1 MADWWFFT
9 KERRP
14 LVDLLCMLYGLSSWL
29 AITGL
34 WMELPLLVHA
44 LPEGWA
50 LSASLSL
57 AIQLGNVGPLLYGLG
72 RFFWEPA
79 WTGPRGLSVANHA
92 QLCIG
97 LAACVVLVCAWK
109 VTVLVR
115 GREISLVLLV
125 AAFALSIVDC
135 TSSVVYLPFVG
146 RFREVYMTSY
156 LVGEGLGG
164 VVPSLVALAQGLDEP
179 ECVNETRT
187 SANKVAVN
195 SSEREDSVVAVLRVG
210 ATNFE
215 PEVFFGVLLLLVVLS
230 YVAFVLLDNCKSF
243 QTEWQEDFRRDLKHR
258 RQLVPEAPEAMH
270 LHSHPIAQEKDKML
284 CKGYTEAPLT
294 QYDAEV
300 FFKRSNSNKR
310 YYMTLLAIQTWASLL
325 TFGFLP
331 AIQSYSCLPY
341 GPRALHL
348 SVTLCGVA
356 YPVACALAMF
366 VALRRMWHL
375 WAQTLVGTL
384 GATYITLTAAT
395 SPNSPLVDTDTGA
408 FLVVCCW
415 VCTFLVLSYAKTMVT
430 LILTSHGENALF
442 WVGACTQ
449 IGALLGSLVPYI
461 LVNMEVFNERD
472 HCALAK

>member
-1 MADWWFFT
+1 MAGWWFFT
-9 KERRP
+9 SERRP

-34 WMELPLLVHA
+34 WMELPLLIHA

-72 RFFWEPA
+72 RFFWTRVC
-79 WTGPRGLSVANHA
+79 TGPRALSVANHV

-109 VTVLVR
+109 VTAFVL
-115 GREISLVLLV
+115 GRETSLVLLI

-179 ECVNETRT
+179 ECVNEAVTYRNEGVNG
-187 SANKVAVN
+187 SAE
-195 SSEREDSVVAVLRVG
+195 SQERVVTVLRVG

-243 QTEWQEDFRRDLKHR
+243 ETEWQEEFRQQVTRHR
-258 RQLVPEAPEAMH
+258 HVISARREAMH
-270 LHSHPIAQEKDKML
+270 LNALQAGKEKEEETWKQ
-284 CKGYTEAPLT
+284 YPEAPLT
-294 QYDAEV
+294 QNDAEV
-300 FFKRSNSNKR
+300 SFKRSSSKQR
-310 YYMTLLAIQTWASLL
+310 YYIVLLAIQTWASLL

-356 YPVACALAMF
+356 YPAACALAMF
-366 VALRRMWHL
+366 VALRRLRHI
-375 WAQTLVGTL
+375 WAQTMLGTL
-384 GATYITLTAAT
+384 GASYITLTAAT
-395 SPNSPLVDTDTGA
+395 SPNSPLVDTDAGA
-408 FLVVCCW
+408 FLVVFCW
-415 VCTFLVLSYAKTMVT
+415 VGTFLLLSYAKTMVT
-430 LILTSHGENALF
+430 LILTGHGENALF

-449 IGALLGSLVPYI
+449 VGALVGSLVPYV
-461 LVNMEVFNERD
+461 LVNLGVFVERD
-472 HCALAK
+472 HCALSS

>member
-1 MADWWFFT
+1 
-9 KERRP
+9 
-14 LVDLLCMLYGLSSWL
+14 MLYGLSSWL

-57 AIQLGNVGPLLYGLG
+57 AIQLGNVGPLLYGIG
-72 RFFWEPA
+72 RFLWTRA
-79 WTGPRGLSVANHA
+79 CTGPRALTVANHV

-97 LAACVVLVCAWK
+97 LAACVVLICAWK
-109 VTVLVR
+109 VTAVVLH
-115 GREISLVLLV
+115 RETSLALLV
-125 AAFALSIVDC
+125 SAFALSIVDC

-187 SANKVAVN
+187 STDIAAN
-195 SSEREDSVVAVLRVG
+195 DSATSRDHVVTVLKVG

-215 PEVFFGVLLLLVVLS
+215 PEVFFGVLLVLVVLS

-243 QTEWQEDFRRDLKHR
+243 ESEWQEDFRERVNCCRDASLA
-258 RQLVPEAPEAMH
+258 LPEALQLNPLHAPEEKEEDIH
-270 LHSHPIAQEKDKML
+270 KRQEK
-284 CKGYTEAPLT
+284 APLT
-294 QYDAEV
+294 KDDAKV
-300 FFKRSNSNKR
+300 SLKRSSSKAR
-310 YYMTLLAIQTWASLL
+310 YHIVLLAIQTWASLL

-356 YPVACALAMF
+356 YPVACTLAMF
-366 VALRRMWHL
+366 VALRRLRHI
-375 WAQTLVGTL
+375 WAQTLLGTL
-384 GATYITLTAAT
+384 GASYITLTAAT
-395 SPNSPLVDTDTGA
+395 SPDSPLVDTDAGE
-408 FLVVCCW
+408 FLVVFCW
-415 VCTFLVLSYAKTMVT
+415 VCTFLLLSYAKTMVT

-442 WVGACTQ
+442 WVGAWTQ
-449 IGALLGSLVPYI
+449 VGALAGSLVPYV
-461 LVNMEVFNERD
+461 LVNMGVFVERD
-472 HCALAK
+472 HCTLSS

>member
-1 MADWWFFT
+1 
-9 KERRP
+9 
-14 LVDLLCMLYGLSSWL
+14 MLYGLSSWL

-72 RFFWEPA
+72 RYFWTRVC
-79 WTGPRGLSVANHA
+79 TGPRALSVANHV

-97 LAACVVLVCAWK
+97 LAACVVLVCGWK
-109 VTVLVR
+109 VTAFVL
-115 GREISLVLLV
+115 GRETSLVLLI

-179 ECVNETRT
+179 ECVNETATYRNEGVND
-187 SANKVAVN
+187 SAD
-195 SSEREDSVVAVLRVG
+195 SQERVVTVLRVG

-215 PEVFFGVLLLLVVLS
+215 PEVFFDVLLLLVVLS
-230 YVAFVLLDNCKSF
+230 YVAFVLLDNFKSF
-243 QTEWQEDFRRDLKHR
+243 ETEWQEEFRQQVTRHR
-258 RQLVPEAPEAMH
+258 HVISATREAVHLNALPVGKENEWETWRQYP
-270 LHSHPIAQEKDKML
+270 
-284 CKGYTEAPLT
+284 EAPLT
-294 QYDAEV
+294 QNDAKV
-300 FFKRSNSNKR
+300 FFKHSSSTQR
-310 YYMTLLAIQTWASLL
+310 YYIVLLAIQTWASLL

-366 VALRRMWHL
+366 VALRRLRHI
-375 WAQTLVGTL
+375 WAQTLLGTL
-384 GATYITLTAAT
+384 GASYITLTAAT
-395 SPNSPLVDTDTGA
+395 SPNSPFVDTDAGA
-408 FLVVCCW
+408 FLVVFCW
-415 VCTFLVLSYAKTMVT
+415 VCTFLLLSYAKTMVT
-430 LILTSHGENALF
+430 LILTGHGENALF

-449 IGALLGSLVPYI
+449 LGALVGSLVPYV
-461 LVNMEVFNERD
+461 LVNLGVFVERD
-472 HCALAK
+472 HCALYN